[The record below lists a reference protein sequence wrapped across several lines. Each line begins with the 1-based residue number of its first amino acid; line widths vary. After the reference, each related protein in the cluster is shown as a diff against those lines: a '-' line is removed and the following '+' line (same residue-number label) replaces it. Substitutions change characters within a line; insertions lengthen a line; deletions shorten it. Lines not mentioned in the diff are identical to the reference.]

1 MYYYWDTGILDK
13 QTNTG
18 IDGGGMYMYVQY
30 KILSS
35 GKEISRVLSG
45 NNEIMSVG
53 TYLMSRPGFSGETA
67 LMTKLKGEWS
77 HL

>member
-1 MYYYWDTGILDK
+1 
-13 QTNTG
+13 
-18 IDGGGMYMYVQY
+18 MYVQY

-67 LMTKLKGEWS
+67 LMTKLKGERS